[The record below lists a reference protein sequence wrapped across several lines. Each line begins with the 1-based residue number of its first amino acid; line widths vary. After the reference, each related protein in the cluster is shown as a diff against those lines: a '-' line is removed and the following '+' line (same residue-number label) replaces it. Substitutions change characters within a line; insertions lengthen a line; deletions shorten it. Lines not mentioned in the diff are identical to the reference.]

1 MKKNNS
7 ASESY
12 SIKKKIVN
20 VSGVPSE
27 VILGVPIVTVTGN
40 QEFMINNYRG
50 IMEYNDSFIRIQTKT
65 GQIKVNGR
73 NLTVDYYTNDE
84 MKVIGHIKTIEYE

>member
-1 MKKNNS
+1 
-7 ASESY
+7 
-12 SIKKKIVN
+12 
-20 VSGVPSE
+20 
-27 VILGVPIVTVTGN
+27 
-40 QEFMINNYRG
+40 
-50 IMEYNDSFIRIQTKT
+50 MEYNDSFIRIQTKT